1 MSEQVKSR
9 IPYWLLISLIIN
21 ALLIGFIIGGGFGKR
36 QGGGD
41 RGPMRGGSEQAIAR
55 ALDASL
61 ADADRAALRQALR
74 SSYRASRD
82 ERLALRE
89 ARQKLAKALGA
100 DVYDIQAVRE
110 AFKDIRLADGE
121 VKSDL
126 QDELARQFEKL
137 PAEQRKAIVASIN
150 KRDRR
155 RGNRDRRGGPP
166 GDRPPPPRD

>member
-1 MSEQVKSR
+1 MSEQVKTR
-9 IPYWLLISLIIN
+9 IPYWLLISLLIN

-41 RGPMRGGSEQAIAR
+41 RAPMRGGSEQAIAR

-74 SSYRASRD
+74 ASYRASRD

-89 ARQKLAKALGA
+89 ARQNLAEALGA
-100 DVYDIQAVRE
+100 EVYDIQAVRE
-110 AFKDIRLADGE
+110 AFKAIRLADGE

-126 QDELARQFEKL
+126 QDELALQFEKL
-137 PAEQRKAIVASIN
+137 PAEQRKAIVASIG
-150 KRDRR
+150 KRERGR
-155 RGNRDRRGGPP
+155 RGRERRGPP
-166 GDRPPPPRD
+166 GDRPPPPRN